1 MGGILF
7 FRLKAVVDEN
17 LISVADIEGSTTQSV
32 ANILPPQPYL

>member
-7 FRLKAVVDEN
+7 LRLMTAVDKD
-17 LISVADIEGSTTQSV
+17 LISAADNEGSTTQSV